1 MFIAKNFFDVSAF
14 LLVAGIL
21 GIFVVRKNVIL
32 MLLSLELMLLGASF
46 NFGLLTLVL
55 DDAIGEVF
63 ALLIII
69 VAGSESA
76 LGLAIFVALYRLA
89 NSIDA
94 NRLNVLKG

>member
-1 MFIAKNFFDVSAF
+1 MFIASNFFDVSAF
-14 LLVAGIL
+14 LLIAGIL

-46 NFGLLTLVL
+46 TFGLLTLVK

-63 ALLIII
+63 ALLIIV

-76 LGLAIFVALYRLA
+76 LGLAIFVALYRLS

-94 NRLNVLKG
+94 NHLNVLKG

>member
-1 MFIAKNFFDVSAF
+1 MFVAKSFFDVSAF
-14 LLVAGIL
+14 LLIAGIL

-46 NFGLLTLVL
+46 NFGLLTLVM

-76 LGLAIFVALYRLA
+76 LGLAIFVALYRLS

-94 NRLNVLKG
+94 SHLNVLKG